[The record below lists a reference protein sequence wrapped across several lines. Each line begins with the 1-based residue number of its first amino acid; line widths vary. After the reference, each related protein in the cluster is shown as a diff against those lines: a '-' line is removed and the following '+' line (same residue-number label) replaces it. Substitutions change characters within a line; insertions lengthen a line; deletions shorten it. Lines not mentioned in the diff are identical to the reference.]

1 MVPQTFPS
9 VYASS
14 NGKTA
19 MVVYAITDT
28 TGLVR
33 WVDYIPVKS
42 SPDTDVINS
51 YNNDGTLMVSQLFDV
66 SGLQAG
72 KDYVRVYEDAA
83 ATKRWVIS
91 SDGFIPVY
99 KLGDFLYDNLS
110 LEDGDNLLIESG
122 ELLLLEG

>member
-9 VYASS
+9 VFATS

-28 TGLVR
+28 TGLTR

-42 SPDTDVINS
+42 SPDTDTINS
-51 YNNDGTLMVSQLFDV
+51 YNNDGTLMVSQIF
-66 SGLQAG
+66 STTGLQAG
-72 KDYVRVYEDAA
+72 KDYIRVYEDAS

-99 KLGDFLYDNLS
+99 KLSDYIYDNLS
-110 LEDGDNLLIESG
+110 LEDGDNVLLENG
-122 ELLLLEG
+122 ELFLLEG